1 MRSVKTITIKGVWLK
16 LPDGNGVKVGIL
28 SGADFE
34 RLISDS
40 NGNIPTFF
48 EELLP
53 YFVDENL
60 RRIKCANCYWQ
71 IIIDAGE
78 ARAVLW
84 AAFGDNPEVVYAYR
98 EIFEIVYPN
107 HTKAP
112 SGSIVVTPDFD
123 SHGRPIIVQLCE
135 PENYRADGAD
145 GNPKHRGIFQRIYQK
160 IFHTGR
166 LIIRRAKAQ

>member
-1 MRSVKTITIKGVWLK
+1 MRSVKTITIKDVWLK
-16 LPDGNGVKVGIL
+16 MPYGDVVKVGIL

-34 RLISDS
+34 RLISDL
-40 NGNIPTFF
+40 NCNIQSFF
-48 EELLP
+48 KELLP

-84 AAFGDNPEVVYAYR
+84 AAFGDNPEVVYAHR
-98 EIFEIVYPN
+98 EIFEIIYPN
-107 HTKAP
+107 FTKAP
-112 SGSIVVTPDFD
+112 SGSIVVTPDFV
-123 SHGRPIIVQLCE
+123 SHGRPIIVQLGE
-135 PENYRADGAD
+135 PKKYRADGAD

-160 IFHTGR
+160 IFHTVR